1 MAATLKHQ
9 AQKALSLYRYMGAD
23 HPLYAAYS
31 DYRYAV
37 AHALPCQ
44 DEKRRL
50 KRELALEAHITR
62 VLERTTPRGLPQP
75 PAKRGAA

>member
-50 KRELALEAHITR
+50 KRELALER
-62 VLERTTPRGLPQP
+62 LVSDEME
-75 PAKRGAA
+75 AA